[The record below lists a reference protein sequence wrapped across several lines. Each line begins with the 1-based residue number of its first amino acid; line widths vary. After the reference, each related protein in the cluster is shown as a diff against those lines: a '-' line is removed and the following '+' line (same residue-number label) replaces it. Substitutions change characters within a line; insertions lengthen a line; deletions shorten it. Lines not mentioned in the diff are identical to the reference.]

1 MDSQIGSLAFRYF
14 RSYSASCHKDITYNG
29 HFLHFNTLVLPIF
42 DKSVFISS
50 GWGLTEHGKKYPKVL
65 RSVNLKVSAEEPTGF
80 LRTLGREKEYGVCKV
95 I

>member
-1 MDSQIGSLAFRYF
+1 MVHWHS
-14 RSYSASCHKDITYNG
+14 DILDLTLPHVIKILLRMG
-29 HFLHFNTLVLPIF
+29 IFLHFNTLVLPIF

-95 I
+95 T